1 MGGDFLMTM
10 TASLVV
16 LGLGS
21 NKGDSPRILEGA
33 IEALGEVLMDLRRAS
48 LFETEPLHVLDQKRF
63 LNTAVAGY
71 YSLSPRDLLEIIH
84 RLEASLGRDRTQERR
99 WGERTLDIDILL
111 FGNLLIAEP
120 PDLEI
125 PHPRLAERAFA
136 LAPLLELVPG
146 AIDPRTGVSYQTI
159 FAKLPPQGIYS
170 L

>member
-1 MGGDFLMTM
+1 MTVS
-10 TASLVV
+10 ASWENEVV

-21 NKGDSPRILEGA
+21 NKGDSPRIMEAA
-33 IEALGEVLMDLRRAS
+33 IRALGAVLMDIRRAS
-48 LFETEPLHVLDQKRF
+48 LFETEPLHVLDQRRF

-71 YSLSPRDLLEIIH
+71 YPLGPRDLLKVIQRI
-84 RLEASLGRDRTQERR
+84 EASLGRDRRQERR

-111 FGNLLIAEP
+111 FGDVLVSEP

-136 LAPLLELVPG
+136 LAPLLELVPA
-146 AIDPRTGVSYQTI
+146 AIDSRTGVSYERI
-159 FAKLPPQGIYS
+159 FTTLPIQGIYA